1 MKRIKKVFPFLMFL
15 FVFSCV
21 DSNNSSEFYKIGQFK
36 SFILKNI
43 KVFDELNRT
52 LDIND
57 DLQHLPVTISIDTS
71 RNNENNVIVCDTLSF
86 YFKKL
91 NLYQIHL
98 TEYSTEFRLVNED
111 SDKPYNIWCVF
122 RKSAIFEKKNK
133 TIYIEK
139 LRKNIFIIA
148 SKW

>member
-1 MKRIKKVFPFLMFL
+1 MFL
-15 FVFSCV
+15 VVFSCV
-21 DSNNSSEFYKIGQFK
+21 DSNNSSDFCKIGKFK

-52 LDIND
+52 LNIND

-71 RNNENNVIVCDTLSF
+71 RKNENNVIVCDTLSF

-91 NLYQIHL
+91 NLYQIHI

-111 SDKPYNIWCVF
+111 SDKPYDIWCVF
-122 RKSAIFEKKNK
+122 RKSAIFEKRNK
-133 TIYIEK
+133 TIFIEK
-139 LRKNIFIIA
+139 LRKNIYIIA